1 MAPLKWKPEYSVG
14 DPAVDQEHQELID
27 LVNTAAGAILDGRP
41 AADIERCLGDILQA
55 ISAHFAHEETQMRRA
70 QYDQL
75 TEHKTDHER
84 LLDDLR
90 DIMDQ
95 SGGYQASTAD
105 RLVAVLE
112 SWFTDHSR
120 IHDARLHNRLG
131 PHEH

>member
-27 LVNTAAGAILDGRP
+27 LVNTAASAILDGRP
-41 AADIERCLGDILQA
+41 GADIERSLGDVLLA

-70 QYDQL
+70 HYDQL

-84 LLDDLR
+84 LLDELR

-95 SGGYQASTAD
+95 TGGYQASTAD
-105 RLVAVLE
+105 RLVAILE

-120 IHDARLHNRLG
+120 IHDSRLHNRLG